1 MHHRLQ
7 PEIPSYHGATAIAR
21 RKGAAVVELA
31 MITPVF
37 FALVIGIIEF
47 GRLMMVQQIVT
58 NASRE
63 GARRG
68 IIEGA
73 TSTEV
78 ETLVNDYLTNAS
90 IPGATV
96 TVTPSDLG
104 ALGLGDP
111 VTVAV
116 SVPYENVDWVGVSW
130 FLKGT
135 ILQASTVMRA
145 ERLQ

>member
-1 MHHRLQ
+1 M
-7 PEIPSYHGATAIAR
+7 
-21 RKGAAVVELA
+21 AVIVP
-31 MITPVF
+31 IF
-37 FALVIGIIEF
+37 FILVIGIIEF
-47 GRLMMVQQIVT
+47 GRVMMVQQIVT

-73 TSTEV
+73 TKTEV
-78 ETLVNDYLTNAS
+78 ENLVNDYLTNAS

-96 TVTPSDLG
+96 TVTPSDLSL
-104 ALGLGDP
+104 LGLGDP
-111 VTVAV
+111 VTVSV
-116 SVPYENVDWVGVSW
+116 SVPYDDVNWVGVSW

-135 ILQASTVMRA
+135 VLQASTIMRA